1 MLSYALNGQ
10 MWLQDRFL
18 LPRLVFSW
26 TKFSTEDA
34 KPPEHTLDTIVAV
47 ERRGQSSGQLMR
59 CGRRRDVDYG
69 INGAREA
76 LRIEK
81 KKKSEFSENIMIAEW
96 DWDMDTSVYMPSL
109 LICI

>member
-1 MLSYALNGQ
+1 
-10 MWLQDRFL
+10 
-18 LPRLVFSW
+18 
-26 TKFSTEDA
+26 
-34 KPPEHTLDTIVAV
+34 
-47 ERRGQSSGQLMR
+47 MR
-59 CGRRRDVDYG
+59 SGRRRDVDYG

-76 LRIEK
+76 LRIE